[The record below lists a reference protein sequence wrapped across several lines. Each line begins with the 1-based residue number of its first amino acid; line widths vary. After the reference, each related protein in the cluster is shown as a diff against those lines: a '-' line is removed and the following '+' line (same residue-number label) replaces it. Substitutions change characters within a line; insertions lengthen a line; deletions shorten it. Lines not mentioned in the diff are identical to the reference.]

1 MTDLGHRAPRPGP
14 YRGRGD
20 ELGLRAEMA
29 SRHDA
34 RASRGVEKGR
44 READP
49 FLPFNPNRGNYPFVT
64 TGGGALPLP
73 VLAQPTML
81 RRARTAAVASASC

>member
-34 RASRGVEKGR
+34 RASRGVEKGG
-44 READP
+44 AKPTP
-49 FLPFNPNRGNYPFVT
+49 FSHSILIGEITPSSLR
-64 TGGGALPLP
+64 GGALPLP